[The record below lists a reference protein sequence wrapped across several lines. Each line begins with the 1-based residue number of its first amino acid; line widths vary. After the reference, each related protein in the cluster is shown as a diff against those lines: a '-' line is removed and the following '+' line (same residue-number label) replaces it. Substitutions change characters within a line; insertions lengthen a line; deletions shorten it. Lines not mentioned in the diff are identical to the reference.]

1 MNIQRIGNLIGYPVY
16 VFGRDWVEKHTASR
30 GKVRHLFTKTL
41 EDSEHAPICGMP
53 VKIANVRCSCLG
65 WMRFGDCKHLKMLR
79 DDWSWIKDGGVV
91 LEYVRAYLPD
101 LDELL
106 PGVAER
112 FERQFAMDAE
122 LLGAAPDYIVHINVP
137 LPEGEMP
144 GAEAIV
150 AVHKF
155 ADRRQLTIR
164 LVNRGCVEGAE
175 PV

>member
-1 MNIQRIGNLIGYPVY
+1 MDIQQIGNLTGYPVY
-16 VFGRDWVEKHTASR
+16 VFGADWVEKHTASCC
-30 GKVRHLFTKTL
+30 KVRHLFTKTL

-122 LLGAAPDYIVHINVP
+122 LLGAA
-137 LPEGEMP
+137 E
-144 GAEAIV
+144 
-150 AVHKF
+150 
-155 ADRRQLTIR
+155 RRQQNSHEDRDDRHDNEQFDKGKAFKPLTTSKS
-164 LVNRGCVEGAE
+164 
-175 PV
+175 P